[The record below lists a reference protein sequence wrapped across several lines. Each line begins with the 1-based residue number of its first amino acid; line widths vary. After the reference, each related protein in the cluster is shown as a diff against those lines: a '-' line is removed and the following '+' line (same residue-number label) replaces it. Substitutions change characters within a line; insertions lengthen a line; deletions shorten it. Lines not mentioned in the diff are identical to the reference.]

1 MKDFIT
7 NIIYFIIVVM
17 ILNVVKHYQ
26 GFETAVITG
35 LSFIVS
41 DVYEVRRKLKS

>member
-1 MKDFIT
+1 MKDIIT
-7 NIIYFIIVVM
+7 NAIFFIIIVV

-35 LSFIVS
+35 LSFIVT